1 MSANF
6 DALSHL
12 SDLIAKAKAAGADA
26 ADGVHV
32 TGTSFSVAQRKGD
45 LEKLERSE
53 GADIG
58 LRVFVGKRT
67 AIVSSSDMSA
77 GASDALVAR
86 AMAMAKAAP
95 QDPYAGL
102 ADPDQLARNVD
113 AQALEQD
120 SPGEPD
126 QALLT
131 QWAQEAE
138 EVALAEPG
146 ITNSEGAEAG
156 WQRARISL
164 VTSNGFAQQ
173 YTRSGYALSAC
184 VLAGE
189 GTGMERDYEYSTA
202 IYQEDLMTPQQV
214 GKSAATRAVR
224 RLNPRKIDSGNVAV
238 IYDPRVSRSIVGHL
252 TGALNGSGI
261 ARGTS
266 FLKDKMGEKI
276 FADGIRIIDDPRRV
290 RGPGSRP
297 FDGEGIATRPM
308 DLVADGVLQTWILDL
323 RTARQLGL
331 QTTGHAARGTSGQP
345 SPSSSNVHLA
355 PGTLSRD
362 ALLKQV
368 GNGLYVT
375 EMIGMGVNGVTGDY
389 SRGATGFWIENGELA
404 YPVSEITIAG
414 NLKDMFLNLTPA
426 SDLEFKDATN
436 APTLLIEGMVAAGV

>member
-1 MSANF
+1 MSSNF

-12 SDLIAKAKAAGADA
+12 SDLITRARAAGADA
-26 ADGVHV
+26 ADAVHV

-67 AIVSSSDMSA
+67 AIVSSSDLSA
-77 GASDALVAR
+77 EARDALVAR
-86 AMAMAKAAP
+86 AVAMAKAAP

-102 ADPDQLARNVD
+102 ADPGQLARNVD
-113 AQALEQD
+113 AHALEQD
-120 SPGEPD
+120 GPGEPD
-126 QALLT
+126 QTLLT
-131 QWAQEAE
+131 EWAKEAE
-138 EVALAEPG
+138 DAALAQPG

-156 WQRARISL
+156 WGRTHISL
-164 VTSNGFAQQ
+164 VASNGFAQK
-173 YTRSGYALSAC
+173 YARSGYWLYAS

-189 GTGMERDYEYSTA
+189 GTGMERDYEHTTA
-202 IYQEDLMTPQQV
+202 VHREDLMTPQEV
-214 GKSAATRAVR
+214 GQSAAARAVK
-224 RLNPRKIDSGNVAV
+224 RLNPRKIDSGSVPV
-238 IYDPRVSRSIVGHL
+238 VYDPRVSSSIVGHF
-252 TGALNGSGI
+252 TSAVNGSGI

-276 FADGIRIIDDPRRV
+276 FADGIRIVDDPHRV
-290 RGPGSRP
+290 RGLGSRP
-297 FDGEGIATRPM
+297 FDGEGIAAKPM
-308 DLVADGVLQTWILDL
+308 DLVADGILRTWLLDL
-323 RTARQLGL
+323 RTSRQLGL

-355 PGTLSRD
+355 PGTLSRE

-368 GNGLYVT
+368 GRGLYVT

-389 SRGATGFWIENGELA
+389 SRGATGFWIENGEPA

-426 SDLEFKDATN
+426 SDLEFKHATN
-436 APTLLIEGMVAAGV
+436 APTLLIEGMVVAGV